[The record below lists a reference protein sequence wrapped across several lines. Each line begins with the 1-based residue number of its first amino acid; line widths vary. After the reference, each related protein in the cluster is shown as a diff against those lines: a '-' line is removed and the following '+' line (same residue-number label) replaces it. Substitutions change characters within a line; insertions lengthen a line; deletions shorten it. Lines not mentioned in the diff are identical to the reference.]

1 MIGTAQHPQ
10 AFWLVFAL
18 ALSITSIPV
27 ISRILFD
34 LGLLKTTFARVVL
47 TSAVVE
53 DVILYVVLTIT
64 LSMVGAQSGHVFG
77 LAGMLFSPE
86 ERQAEMIYHVVVS
99 LVFFGTCLYLGKPI
113 FKFIDKSKLNVLRR
127 ANPFAFLIAFML
139 FVTAVAAFLGL
150 TPMFGALIGECL
162 AGLHGDFVNMDPKI
176 ASPLYALDR
185 LESSPRI
192 RKALEEGK
200 VVIAD
205 RYASSNQIHQGGKI
219 ESEKDRVDFLLWLE
233 KMEYEIIGIP
243 KPDVV
248 IYLDVPVDVSLK
260 LLTEKRALK
269 NGTLA
274 VGQKDTVEEDRQ
286 YLDRSHET
294 ARWLASRENN
304 WHFVSC
310 MTDSTLRTPE
320 EISTDI
326 QAIFESL

>member
-1 MIGTAQHPQ
+1 
-10 AFWLVFAL
+10 
-18 ALSITSIPV
+18 
-27 ISRILFD
+27 
-34 LGLLKTTFARVVL
+34 
-47 TSAVVE
+47 
-53 DVILYVVLTIT
+53 
-64 LSMVGAQSGHVFG
+64 
-77 LAGMLFSPE
+77 
-86 ERQAEMIYHVVVS
+86 
-99 LVFFGTCLYLGKPI
+99 
-113 FKFIDKSKLNVLRR
+113 
-127 ANPFAFLIAFML
+127 
-139 FVTAVAAFLGL
+139 
-150 TPMFGALIGECL
+150 
-162 AGLHGDFVNMDPKI
+162 
-176 ASPLYALDR
+176 
-185 LESSPRI
+185 
-192 RKALEEGK
+192 
-200 VVIAD
+200 
-205 RYASSNQIHQGGKI
+205 
-219 ESEKDRVDFLLWLE
+219 
-233 KMEYEIIGIP
+233 MEYEIIGIP